1 VGRSARL
8 RAAADFVWE
17 RDVSEPLPTT
27 DEQAAL
33 IGRYGHLSGEALLR
47 PMIEREFRG
56 RIALVS
62 SFGAEAAVLL
72 HMVASIDRGVPVLFI
87 DTGKLFGETLRY
99 RDALAARLGLADVRT
114 LRPDPAHV
122 ARADGDGM
130 LWHRDADGCCGLRK
144 VAPLGAALHGFAAWI
159 SGRKRFH
166 GGLRAGLPAVEC
178 LDGRLKL
185 NPLATW
191 TAPEIDAAFAARGLP
206 PHPLAA
212 EGYASVGCMP
222 CTAPAAAGA
231 DRRAGRWAG
240 SAKTECG
247 IHLALRPRR
256 PSGDAAAVPS

>member
-1 VGRSARL
+1 LAVTEDQA
-8 RAAADFVWE
+8 
-17 RDVSEPLPTT
+17 
-27 DEQAAL
+27 AAL

-47 PMIEREFRG
+47 PIIERECRG

-72 HMVASIDRGVPVLFI
+72 HMVASIDRRVPVLFI

-99 RDALAARLGLADVRT
+99 RDALAARLGLADIRT
-114 LRPDPAHV
+114 LGPDPAHV

-130 LWHRDADGCCGLRK
+130 LWHRDADGCCALRK
-144 VAPLGAALHGFAAWI
+144 VAPLGAALDGFAAWI

-166 GGLRAGLPAVEC
+166 GGLRAGLPTLEFS
-178 LDGRLKL
+178 DGRLKL

-191 TAPEIDAAFAARGLP
+191 TAQEVEVAFAARGLP
-206 PHPLAA
+206 PHPLTA

-222 CTAPAAAGA
+222 CTARAVAGA

-256 PSGDAAAVPS
+256 AAGDAAAPPA